1 MVRNIIFIV
10 RECQSLVWLYLL
22 NITDILK
29 GRYHKDLI
37 SLTKYLYLLFKL
49 YLEKRRKAE
58 CEKQWPIY

>member
-10 RECQSLVWLYLL
+10 RECQSLVWLCLL

-29 GRYHKDLI
+29 GRYHKDL
-37 SLTKYLYLLFKL
+37 TKYLYLLFKL
-49 YLEKRRKAE
+49 NLEKRRKAD